1 MAYHATN
8 GLVFSSIMYGRSIFL
23 FRMSGTPFLLCN
35 IESGVGEILKKIWV
49 YKLVVNIKCY
59 HWNSPSGPPGL
70 WKYNSQYGFINY
82 GGSVGYC
89 EMVSIWDAYQRFLII
104 PTKKTIWI
112 WKCKKTDTN
121 VNSKKSWIKAQNS
134 EQFLVLAVIQICWS
148 QICWTVVLDAN
159 QRSRTTKW
167 RHTKPTNKQKQASL
181 PGGA

>member
-1 MAYHATN
+1 MTYN
-8 GLVFSSIMYGRSIFL
+8 NVLI
-23 FRMSGTPFLLCN
+23 N
-35 IESGVGEILKKIWV
+35 IKVIRKSEYVLI
-49 YKLVVNIKCY
+49 NIKCY

-148 QICWTVVLDAN
+148 QICWTAVLDAN
-159 QRSRTTKW
+159 QRTRKTG
-167 RHTKPTNKQKQASL
+167 KPTILNNKISRACSGLHRGKIAVWIGTDSR
-181 PGGA
+181 GA